1 MNKGSTLLS
10 ITTAFFAL
18 LIIFSGYLIKYKKK
32 VNIIAGYDEQTC
44 KDKDGLANWVGGT
57 LIAMGIL
64 CFLFAIT
71 LIFLPNYTNLMMTAY
86 GITIF
91 LFALIATTGSKKYK
105 L

>member
-1 MNKGSTLLS
+1 MSKGSTLLN
-10 ITTAFFAL
+10 IITAFFAL

-44 KDKDGLANWVGGT
+44 NDKVGLANWVGGT
-57 LIAMGIL
+57 LIIMGIL
-64 CFLFAIT
+64 CFLFAVT
-71 LIFLPNYTNLMMTAY
+71 LNFLPNYTHLMMAAY

-91 LFALIATTGSKKYK
+91 LFALIAVTGSKKYK